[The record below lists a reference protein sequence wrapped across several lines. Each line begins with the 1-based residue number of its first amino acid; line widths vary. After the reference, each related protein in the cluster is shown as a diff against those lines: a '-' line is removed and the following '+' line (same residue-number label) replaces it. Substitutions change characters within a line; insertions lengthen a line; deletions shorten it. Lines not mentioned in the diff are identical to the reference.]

1 LKAPTRVPSK
11 SRAREA
17 RGTPSTWQS
26 LAMGID
32 TRLNAGLEACA
43 AGVTCWKRTVC
54 VTEIKLLFA
63 NRNMVYRSSAKIHS
77 QLDGG

>member
-17 RGTPSTWQS
+17 LGSPRLWHS

-32 TRLNAGLEACA
+32 ARLNAGLEADG
-43 AGVTCWKRTVC
+43 AG
-54 VTEIKLLFA
+54 
-63 NRNMVYRSSAKIHS
+63 
-77 QLDGG
+77 